1 MNAQISPPDD
11 VLFLGDLH
19 QETVTYTQHHN
30 QVSAETA
37 VGQTRE
43 AFRYL
48 YLVSTFRE
56 ELAGLFL
63 PVIQDVDEVWHY
75 WILQTR
81 EYAEFCERLP
91 GSFFIHHRS
100 IGYSEF
106 STEPTREEL
115 AEQAL
120 RWIPLYTR
128 CFGVIDETTADCWK
142 IVKFLIDVTGLPPG
156 QIAELCGADEVD
168 TSVSG

>member
-1 MNAQISPPDD
+1 MS
-11 VLFLGDLH
+11 
-19 QETVTYTQHHN
+19 YTQHHN
-30 QVSAETA
+30 NVSAETA
-37 VGQTRE
+37 AGETRE

-48 YLVSTFRE
+48 YLVSMFRE

-81 EYAEFCERLP
+81 EYTEFCERLP

-106 STEPTREEL
+106 GAEPSREEL

-120 RWIPLYTR
+120 RWVPLYVR
-128 CFGVIDETTADCWK
+128 CFGEIDETTAECWK
-142 IVKFLIDVTGLPPG
+142 IVKFLIDITGLTPSH
-156 QIAELCGADEVD
+156 IADLCGAGEMR
-168 TSVSG
+168 TSVPTDGPRGQNHEPSGGEMSTGPRL